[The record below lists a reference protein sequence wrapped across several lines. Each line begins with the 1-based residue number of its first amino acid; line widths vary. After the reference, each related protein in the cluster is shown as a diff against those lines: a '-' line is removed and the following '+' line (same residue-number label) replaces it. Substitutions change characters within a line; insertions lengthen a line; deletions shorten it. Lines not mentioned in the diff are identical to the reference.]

1 MNISQNSKQI
11 LVLGGIIATLVGAYA
26 VLSDTGATAFLQN
39 DAALK
44 QWFLELGAIGPLAI
58 IGLMTLAIV
67 MSPIPSAPIALAA
80 GAAYGHTAGTV
91 YVILGAESG
100 AIIAFV
106 IARLV
111 GVVTIKKWIGP
122 QVNQRLDGSQNALMG
137 IVFVSRL
144 LPFVSFDLVSYA
156 AGATPLRFWRFAL
169 ATLAGII
176 PTSFLLAHF
185 GAEMASGESQRIGTT
200 LLLLGGISLVVVIAK
215 RLSKHEKTERKD

>member
-1 MNISQNSKQI
+1 MKLPQNTIQ
-11 LVLGGIIATLVGAYA
+11 LLLLGGIIATLAAAYA
-26 VLSDTGATAFLQN
+26 VLSHTGATAFLEN

-44 QWFLELGAIGPLAI
+44 QWLQELGAIGPLAI

-67 MSPIPSAPIALAA
+67 LSPLPSAPIALAA

-91 YVILGAESG
+91 YVILGAETG

-111 GVVTIKKWIGP
+111 GIVTVRKWIGP
-122 QVNQRLDGSQNALMG
+122 QLIQRLEGSQNALMG

-156 AGATPLRFWRFAL
+156 AGVTPLRFWRFAL

-176 PTSFLLAHF
+176 PASFLLAHF

-200 LLLLGGISLVVVIAK
+200 LLLLGGLSLVVVLAK
-215 RLSKHEKTERKD
+215 RLSKRGRRERRD